1 MSRPGDRVVPTLT
14 EVLDE
19 QYWQAVDLPEVREA
33 PPALSLDLPLE
44 PDPIIDL
51 VDLSDLAVLG
61 TAAAHDAVAPAGLDA
76 QDDPADPA
84 DPAFRLSQA
93 EAEPSQALLDS
104 ELDPVLRRALSN
116 ALIEAIPDM
125 VDLLL
130 PLMRRQLADDL
141 VHLTAERTAP
151 AESQR

>member
-19 QYWQAVDLPEVREA
+19 QYWQAADLPEVRAAA
-33 PPALSLDLPLE
+33 PAPLPELPRSAE
-44 PDPIIDL
+44 SPIDL
-51 VDLSDLAVLG
+51 IDLSELAVLG
-61 TAAAHDAVAPAGLDA
+61 VGVSQAASEPAGLEP
-76 QDDPADPA
+76 QDESADSHFPSHHIA
-84 DPAFRLSQA
+84 A
-93 EAEPSQALLDS
+93 ELPQELLES
-104 ELDPVLRRALSN
+104 ELDPVLRQALSN

-130 PLMRRQLADDL
+130 PLMRRQLSDDL
-141 VHLTAERTAP
+141 LRLTAVRAVS

>member
-33 PPALSLDLPLE
+33 PPALSPDLSRE
-44 PDPIIDL
+44 PDPVIDL

-61 TAAAHDAVAPAGLDA
+61 TAAAHEAVAAAGLDA
-76 QDDPADPA
+76 QDDPADP
-84 DPAFRLSQA
+84 PLRLSQA

>member
-1 MSRPGDRVVPTLT
+1 MSRPDERVVPTLT

-19 QYWQAVDLPEVREA
+19 QYWQAADQPEVRAA

-44 PDPIIDL
+44 VAQGDL

-61 TAAAHDAVAPAGLDA
+61 TAAAHEAVAPAGLDA
-76 QDDPADPA
+76 QDDPAEP
-84 DPAFRLSQA
+84 PLRLSQA
-93 EAEPSQALLDS
+93 EAEPSQALLHSD
-104 ELDPVLRRALSN
+104 LDLILRGALSN

-141 VHLTAERTAP
+141 VHLTAERAVP
-151 AESQR
+151 VESQR

>member
-33 PPALSLDLPLE
+33 PPAISLDLPLE
-44 PDPIIDL
+44 PDPVIDL

-61 TAAAHDAVAPAGLDA
+61 TAAAHEAVAPAGLDA
-76 QDDPADPA
+76 QDDPAEP
-84 DPAFRLSQA
+84 PPRLSQA
-93 EAEPSQALLDS
+93 EAESSQALLDS

>member
-33 PPALSLDLPLE
+33 APALSLDLPLE

-76 QDDPADPA
+76 QDDPA